1 MFYGIMVQIN
11 ETQEGSIIMLY
22 DIECKSGLQ
31 KKIKESVCRIISFI
45 ENKSIFEFKI
55 IGYMDDCVRMTNG
68 KDFVR
73 LHKNGYMYITFCDND
88 AITVY
93 CFDIRNNKVLYVQNF
108 DFLIRINFPSVY
120 VNKQTFSDIT
130 KKVPQDLINEYKRLY
145 ISLAGV

>member
-1 MFYGIMVQIN
+1 
-11 ETQEGSIIMLY
+11 MLY
-22 DIECKSGLQ
+22 DVECKSGLQ

-45 ENKSIFEFKI
+45 ENKSIFEFKV

-73 LHKNGYMYITFCDND
+73 LHKNGYLYITFRDND

-93 CFDIRNNKVLYVQNF
+93 CFDIQNNKVLYVQNF

-120 VNKQTFSDIT
+120 VNKQEFSDIT
-130 KKVPQDLINEYKRLY
+130 KKVPQDLRDEYKRLY
-145 ISLAGV
+145 ISLEGV